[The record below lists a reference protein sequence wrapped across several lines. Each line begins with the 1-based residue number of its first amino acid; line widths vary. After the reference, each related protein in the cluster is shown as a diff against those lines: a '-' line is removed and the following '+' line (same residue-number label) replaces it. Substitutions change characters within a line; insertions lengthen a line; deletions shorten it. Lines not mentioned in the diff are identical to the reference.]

1 MKDAYADLQ
10 KQNDSLTNLVAQRD
24 EFVKKYNDEVQ
35 DRNNVV
41 AKYNDLATQMEKLQ
55 AGPKQ

>member
-1 MKDAYADLQ
+1 MRRI
-10 KQNDSLTNLVAQRD
+10 SLVAQRD

-41 AKYNDLATQMEKLQ
+41 AKYNDLARQMEKLQ
-55 AGPKQ
+55 AGSKQ